1 MMTILI
7 RRLYVRVIAWDSVTL
22 TMKGNVISFKIQ
34 IYKVVHLNLQKIFQI
49 EVGQCQREKK
59 MALQFF

>member
-49 EVGQCQREKK
+49 VKGQCQREKK